1 MKKLVKK
8 GIVLLASISILG
20 ANLAPTLAAS
30 EVAQETNVT
39 AEFNEAPTQEGV
51 QVQEETLTTEIEVME
66 SSESEVATE
75 SSESLMNESSEV
87 TEEEIQGTDLSS
99 SDSENYG
106 ETETSATE
114 EQAAMRPYKEI
125 EFDFTGEFQRE
136 DGTVINS
143 GESVG
148 IHENTRVEYEWSI
161 PDGVEIKEGD
171 TMTFDFPEQLK
182 ATGKAEFPITNEN
195 GDIIGNAKVDPITGQ
210 VVVTFTDYYEK
221 NPEDGRHGTVGFT
234 TKWKEETINVEE
246 DVPLEIGK
254 DGEIIVTVT
263 PPGEGDPNEIL
274 QKWGETIEN
283 GTKTSWIVRLNY
295 AGQTIK
301 NAVYTDTLG
310 SMQEMIPTEIFGYY
324 GHYDSS
330 GNFIRTS
337 EIPTEQFI
345 LSDTGFYVE
354 LGDLEKPEASVEI
367 YYNTKNIDEGN
378 SPHYENSG
386 KLTGT
391 NIEEK
396 EITVQTPETG
406 NSGSG
411 TGDNK
416 GIVKVKKVDST
427 DETKTLAGAEF
438 DILGKD
444 GKVVQH
450 IVTDESGQAKSK
462 NLSIGDYTLVE
473 TKAPDGYE
481 LDSTPIPV
489 KIEAN
494 GEVSVI
500 ELTITNDPTAP
511 PLGSIKLTKQDSKDK
526 TKRLAGAEFD
536 VFNTE
541 GEVVGSLITDE
552 NGEAILE
559 NLPLGDYTIVET
571 KAPDGY
577 ELDPT
582 PITVTVLENKESNT
596 VSVTVV
602 NTEIPKKGT
611 IEIIKVDDETGV
623 TLAGAEFDIKNT
635 EGEVVGHIVTD
646 KDGKG
651 SLSDL
656 ELGDYTIIETKAPD
670 GYDLS
675 EKVYTISV
683 VENET
688 NTVTIEIE
696 NTKIIPMIPIVPG
709 KPVIPWTPIVPG
721 KPVIPWTPIVPG
733 KPVIPWTPIVPGKP
747 VIPWTPIVPGK
758 PVISNKPI
766 VPGKPVIPN
775 KPVMP
780 KVPNKTISKLPQ
792 TGERKGS
799 TVLIVLGFVLIG
811 LTSLLYK
818 HNY

>member
-39 AEFNEAPTQEGV
+39 ATFDELPNTEVA
-51 QVQEETLTTEIEVME
+51 QVEEETLTTEIQVME

-75 SSESLMNESSEV
+75 SSESLMSESSEV

-114 EQAAMRPYKEI
+114 EQAVMRPYKEI
-125 EFDFTGEFQRE
+125 DFNFTGDFQRE
-136 DGTVINS
+136 DGTSIGS

-148 IHENTRVEYEWSI
+148 IHENTRVEYQWEI
-161 PDGVEIKEGD
+161 PNGVEIKEGD
-171 TMTFDFPEQLK
+171 TMTFKFPEQLK
-182 ATGKAEFPITNEN
+182 ATGKAEFPLTNEN
-195 GDIIGNAKVDPITGQ
+195 GDVIGNAKVDPITGQ

-246 DVPLEIGK
+246 EIPLEFDK
-254 DGEIIVTVT
+254 NGEIIITVT
-263 PPGEGDPNEIL
+263 PPGIGDPTEII

-283 GTKTSWIVRLNY
+283 GTKTSWVVRLNF

-310 SMQEMIPTEIFGYY
+310 SMQEMLPNEIFAYR
-324 GHYDSS
+324 GHYDSN
-330 GNFIRTS
+330 GEFVRTS
-337 EIPTEQFI
+337 EIPKDQIIIDEN
-345 LSDTGFYVE
+345 GFHIE
-354 LGDLEKPEASVEI
+354 LGDLEKPEPSVEI

-378 SPHYENSG
+378 SPHYENTG

-411 TGDNK
+411 TGENK

-438 DILGKD
+438 DIIDKD
-444 GKVVQH
+444 GKVVEH
-450 IVTDESGQAKSK
+450 IVTDDNGQAQSK
-462 NLSIGDYTLVE
+462 NLNIGNYTLVE
-473 TKAPDGYE
+473 TKAPEGYE

-500 ELTITNDPTAP
+500 EVTITNDPIEP
-511 PLGSIKLTKQDSKDK
+511 PLGTIKLIKQDSEDD
-526 TKRLAGAEFD
+526 TKRLVGAEFD

-541 GEVVGSLITDE
+541 GEVVGSLITNE

-559 NLPLGDYTIVET
+559 NLPLGDYTIIET
-571 KAPDGY
+571 KAPAGY

-623 TLAGAEFDIKNT
+623 TLAGAEFDIKNSA
-635 EGEVVGHIVTD
+635 GEIVGHIITN
-646 KDGKG
+646 KEGKAR
-651 SLSDL
+651 LSDL
-656 ELGDYTIIETKAPD
+656 ELGDYTIVETKAPD
-670 GYDLS
+670 GYNLS
-675 EKVYTISV
+675 EKIYTISV

-688 NTVTIEIE
+688 NTVAIEIE
-696 NTKIIPMIPIVPG
+696 NSKIVPMIPIVPG
-709 KPVIPWTPIVPG
+709 KPVIPWTPIVPDKPIIPN
-721 KPVIPWTPIVPG
+721 KPVIPG
-733 KPVIPWTPIVPGKP
+733 KPNIP
-747 VIPWTPIVPGK
+747 
-758 PVISNKPI
+758 N
-766 VPGKPVIPN
+766 KPVIPN
-775 KPVMP
+775 KPIVP
-780 KVPNKTISKLPQ
+780 ERPNKTILKLPQ
-792 TGERKGS
+792 TGEAKES
-799 TVLIVLGFVLIG
+799 LVLAVLGFVLIG
-811 LTSLLYK
+811 FTSLLYK
-818 HNY
+818 KNY